1 MPINSAAIKA
11 ECTARLPEAS
21 QSPLVLKQAVRKP
34 LEAVLRYL
42 ETHPRPPK
50 PEPVRGTSS
59 VLCSLTPA
67 KAAPVINNGSP
78 TILGKRSYE
87 QHNGVDGNMKKRL
100 LMPSRGKAQGS
111 RLRPARQHAVCA
123 VLPVLAPAGGPG
135 HAWGRPHGQAGH
147 FGCPGLRT
155 WPFLAPCHVGLCLLP
170 ALAPPLPTLVL

>member
-1 MPINSAAIKA
+1 M
-11 ECTARLPEAS
+11 
-21 QSPLVLKQAVRKP
+21 
-34 LEAVLRYL
+34 
-42 ETHPRPPK
+42 
-50 PEPVRGTSS
+50 
-59 VLCSLTPA
+59 LCSLTPA

-87 QHNGVDGNMKKRL
+87 QHNGVDGEWEQCWLARAKARRSTGPDTVFSPLCPLALPGNMKKRL